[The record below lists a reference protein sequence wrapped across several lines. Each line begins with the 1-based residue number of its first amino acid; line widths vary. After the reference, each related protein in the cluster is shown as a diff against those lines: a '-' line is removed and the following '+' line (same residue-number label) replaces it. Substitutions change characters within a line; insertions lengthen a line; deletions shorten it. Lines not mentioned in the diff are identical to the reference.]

1 MTKLIDMHRCIG
13 KEVFGDNLG
22 PAQRKK
28 LWQVLWSPSKTFRIP
43 RGDVT
48 GYMSK
53 PVFNSA
59 TKTFHKVCYASEH
72 IESKPNGC
80 AAVYWSQYCNDDGT
94 LVGPRW
100 VVDVRTEEAEED
112 NRRRVKAEAEL
123 WLSENL
129 HLFKQYK
136 NVPYK
141 ELMV

>member
-1 MTKLIDMHRCIG
+1 MTKLIEMHQCIG

-22 PAQRKK
+22 PIQRKK
-28 LWQVLWSPSKTFRIP
+28 LWQVIWPASKTFKIP

-48 GYMSK
+48 GYLSH
-53 PVFNSA
+53 PVFNPA

-80 AAVYWSQYCNDDGT
+80 AAVYWEQYCNDDGA